1 MEKEMKRYLAML
13 LALLMLVVC
22 FAACDN
28 EKQESKP
35 EQTTSTEVSS
45 ETSNDETP
53 RYTANVPDVKYDGEE
68 FIILTSYANDNVKRP
83 EFGGT
88 GDDEIVEDVVNTAI
102 KTRNDIVEDKLDIDI
117 LEHQIIDSNRWGAG
131 ATYTKISTA
140 LSSGALDFH
149 MAAPSLFNS
158 ATLAQNGYLED
169 LMSLEYLHELS
180 ESWWHKHFVNEV
192 SLFGKVFYTSGDIS
206 FYNFNATAAILFN
219 KELFAEYEIEDPYQL
234 VKDKTWTLDKLRE
247 IQTIEFSSDLDA
259 NNVIDYNDRVSIT
272 SSNDMMWAQFFG
284 CGGRI
289 VSKNSDGEPYLSIW
303 SETNN
308 NYVTKI
314 VEIMQD
320 KQNIILADDYFGV
333 VDWPGELVGETFTS
347 GRSLMHIGSIATID
361 STSDMAYEFGI
372 LPYPLYDENQEDYYS
387 FLNPW
392 VGGSVCIPFGH
403 DDETLEYISIVMETL
418 GAEGKNEITPQFYEV
433 ALKRQKTRDDA
444 SQEMLD
450 IISSTVGCDFGQN
463 ANLAGYPAMLHQ
475 LIKAN
480 PGSFNTLYQGLKS
493 KAESEIQNIINAYN
507 S

>member
-1 MEKEMKRYLAML
+1 MKRYLAML

-28 EKQESKP
+28 SNTESKA
-35 EQTTSTEVSS
+35 EQSTNSTDVSS

-53 RYTANVPDVKYDGEE
+53 RYTANVPDVKYDGAE
-68 FIILTSYANDNVKRP
+68 FIILTSYANEDVKRP
-83 EFGGT
+83 EFGGV
-88 GDDEIVEDVVNTAI
+88 GDEEIVEDVVNTAI

-117 LEHQIIDSNRWGAG
+117 FENKIIDSNRWGSG
-131 ATYTKISTA
+131 ATYTRISTA

-169 LMSLEYLHELS
+169 MMQLEYLHELS

-234 VKDKTWTLDKLRE
+234 VKDKQWTLDKLRE
-247 IQTIEFSSDLDA
+247 IQTIEFSSDIDA
-259 NNVIDYNDRVSIT
+259 NNIIDYNDKVSIT

-289 VSKNSDGEPYLSIW
+289 VSKNGEGEPYLSIW

-308 NYVTKI
+308 NYVNKI

-320 KQNIILADDYFGV
+320 TRNIILADDYFGV
-333 VDWPGELVGETFTS
+333 VDWPGELVQETFTS
-347 GRSLMHIGSIATID
+347 GRALMHIGSIATVD
-361 STSDMAYEFGI
+361 ATSDMAYEFGI

-403 DDETLEYISIVMETL
+403 DDETLEYISIVMETM

-433 ALKRQKTRDDA
+433 ALKRQKTRDDD

-463 ANLAGYPAMLHQ
+463 ANLATYPNMLHQ
-475 LIKAN
+475 LIKAA
-480 PGSFNTLYQGLKS
+480 PGSFFSKYESLKS
-493 KAESEIQNIINAYN
+493 RAEGEIQSIINAYN